1 QHQGAAVVDESAK
14 EVGVPGF
21 YAILPMLPIIMA
33 VGFSSLFVD
42 HIRLNVTTIVMISM
56 FISMVV
62 EAART
67 RDMKEVC
74 GGFSHFLNGMGS
86 AFSNVVGLLVA
97 AGIFAHGI
105 KVLGVIDI
113 MIVGAEHV
121 GLPAFAMAILF
132 ALVTLA
138 AAIIMGSGNAPF
150 LAFVELIPQI
160 AASMGVNTAAMILP
174 MQQAS
179 HMGRAMSPV
188 SGVIIAV
195 ASGAKLTPFA
205 VIKRTS
211 VPLMV
216 GFVFH
221 TLIVGIFYL

>member
-1 QHQGAAVVDESAK
+1 
-14 EVGVPGF
+14 
-21 YAILPMLPIIMA
+21 
-33 VGFSSLFVD
+33 
-42 HIRLNVTTIVMISM
+42 
-56 FISMVV
+56 
-62 EAART
+62 
-67 RDMKEVC
+67 
-74 GGFSHFLNGMGS
+74 
-86 AFSNVVGLLVA
+86 
-97 AGIFAHGI
+97 
-105 KVLGVIDI
+105 
-113 MIVGAEHV
+113 
-121 GLPAFAMAILF
+121 
-132 ALVTLA
+132 
-138 AAIIMGSGNAPF
+138 
-150 LAFVELIPQI
+150 
-160 AASMGVNTAAMILP
+160 GVNTAAMILP

>member
-1 QHQGAAVVDESAK
+1 MKGLHAQHRLLGLRDLQSRCFADPGHSSPGETKKQDRLARGEAVSDSGNSLQELSRRTIRNLVRSFKGVGDAK
-14 EVGVPGF
+14 
-21 YAILPMLPIIMA
+21 A
-33 VGFSSLFVD
+33 
-42 HIRLNVTTIVMISM
+42 
-56 FISMVV
+56 
-62 EAART
+62 
-67 RDMKEVC
+67 
-74 GGFSHFLNGMGS
+74 
-86 AFSNVVGLLVA
+86 
-97 AGIFAHGI
+97 
-105 KVLGVIDI
+105 
-113 MIVGAEHV
+113 
-121 GLPAFAMAILF
+121 
-132 ALVTLA
+132 VTLL

-195 ASGAKLTPFA
+195 SSGAKLTPFA